1 MNTWYEQAKARIRER
16 QISQEQMAER
26 MGVTQGAIGH
36 WLNGRREPKL
46 EVINRMLE
54 LLDLPAVVVSA
65 PAIAG
70 EDSALIHEGK
80 MEPQAFRCAPMKGI
94 AQLGPDGFWN
104 ALEHS
109 DGWIDVLSSDSD
121 AYSLRVRGDSMSP
134 AIRDGWAVWCEP
146 NREPV
151 PGEYVMVR
159 GTHGQQRVKE
169 LLFANTECV
178 SLMSVNTSYG
188 RLTIPR
194 SEIEHMHAVGGIV
207 PPSKIS
213 K

>member
-1 MNTWYEQAKARIRER
+1 MNTWNEQAKARMRER

-54 LLDLPAVVVSA
+54 LLDLPPLVVSSA
-65 PAIAG
+65 ANAG
-70 EDSALIHEGK
+70 EDGALVHEGK
-80 MEPQAFRCAPMKGI
+80 LEPQAFRRAPMKGI
-94 AQLGPDGFWN
+94 AQLGPDGFWDVF
-104 ALEHS
+104 EHS
-109 DGWIDVLSSDSD
+109 DGWIDVPSSDPN

-159 GTHGQQRVKE
+159 CTNGQQMVKE
-169 LLFANTECV
+169 LLYSNSECV
-178 SLMSVNTSYG
+178 SLMSVNASFG
-188 RLTIPR
+188 RQTIPR

-213 K
+213 Y

>member
-1 MNTWYEQAKARIRER
+1 MNTWYEQAKARMRER

-54 LLDLPAVVVSA
+54 LLDLPPLVVTALAST
-65 PAIAG
+65 G
-70 EDSALIHEGK
+70 EDGALEHEGK
-80 MEPQAFRCAPMKGI
+80 LEPQAFRRAPMKGI
-94 AQLGPDGFWN
+94 AQLGPEGFWD
-104 ALEHS
+104 ALEHA
-109 DGWIDVLSSDSD
+109 DGWIDVPSTDPN

-159 GTHGQQRVKE
+159 CVNGQQMVKE
-169 LLFANTECV
+169 LLYSNSECV
-178 SLMSVNTSYG
+178 SLMSVNASFG

-213 K
+213 Y